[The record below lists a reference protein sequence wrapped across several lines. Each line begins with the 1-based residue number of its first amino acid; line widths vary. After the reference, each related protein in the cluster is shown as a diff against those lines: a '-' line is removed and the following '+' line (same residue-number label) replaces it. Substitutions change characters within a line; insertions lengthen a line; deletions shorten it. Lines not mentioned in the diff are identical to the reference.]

1 MDSYNLADAKASL
14 SELVS
19 RVEAGEKI
27 QICRRGK
34 PVARIVPM
42 DQPTG
47 RLNVEKLRKLTS
59 GMEMYEDPEG
69 LSFVERMR
77 RGDRY

>member
-1 MDSYNLADAKASL
+1 MDSYNLADAKANL
-14 SELVS
+14 SELVG
-19 RVEAGEKI
+19 RAEAGERI
-27 QICRRGK
+27 VICRRGK

-59 GMEMYEDPEG
+59 GMKMYEDPEG

-77 RGDRY
+77 REDRY